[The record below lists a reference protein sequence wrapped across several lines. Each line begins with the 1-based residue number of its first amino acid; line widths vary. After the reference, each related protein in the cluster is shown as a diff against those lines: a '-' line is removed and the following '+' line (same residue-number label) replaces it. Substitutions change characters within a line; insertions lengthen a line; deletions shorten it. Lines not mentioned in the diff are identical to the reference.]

1 MIFGLAIIVIA
12 ILAAAI
18 ILSIFLKVARIFV
31 GIIFAAATLIIVG
44 LLVSGFFVL
53 RDFQDFTAHSAD
65 SQYYLRQGDNIVA
78 GFTQPNETGAFS
90 LMGAAELNNAT
101 ASFAKKDYPA
111 LKGSHYKLFIVDY
124 SKLKSGNAGNVSV
137 EFAGKNFSGE
147 FAVGLL
153 GSEEPKAYL
162 FKLFSKPEIALID
175 ANFLDSSEMKSQFF
189 MSYLSSAMKADPLF
203 MIKGISSGSIKVYP
217 ETPMFFAIRIMPISL
232 AKGFVSEALK
242 KGSSTLSKVV

>member
-1 MIFGLAIIVIA
+1 MIFWLVIIVIA

-65 SQYYLRQGDNIVA
+65 SLYYLKQGDTIVA
-78 GFTQPNETGAFS
+78 GFTQSNASGEFY
-90 LMGAAELNNAT
+90 LIEAAELNNAT
-101 ASFAKKDYPA
+101 ASFAKKDYA
-111 LKGSHYKLFIVDY
+111 AMKGSHYKAFIFDASGLQGNNLSINVA
-124 SKLKSGNAGNVSV
+124 GNA
-137 EFAGKNFSGE
+137 FSGE
-147 FAVGLL
+147 FALGLL
-153 GSEEPKAYL
+153 DSENPEAYL
-162 FKLFSKPEIALID
+162 SQSLSQAEISSIEAKLND
-175 ANFLDSSEMKSQFF
+175 DSELKSQFF

-203 MIKGISSGSIKVYP
+203 MIKGINSGKARVYP
-217 ETPMFFAIRIMPISL
+217 ETPMFFAMRVMPLSFAKSL
-232 AKGFVSEALK
+232 VSEALK

>member
-1 MIFGLAIIVIA
+1 MIFWLVIIVIA

-18 ILSIFLKVARIFV
+18 ILSIFFKVARIFV

-65 SQYYLRQGDNIVA
+65 SKYYLRQGDNIVA
-78 GFTQPNETGAFS
+78 GFTQPNATGAFS

-111 LKGSHYKLFIVDY
+111 LKGSHYKAFIFY
-124 SKLKSGNAGNVSV
+124 FSGLQGNNLSINVAGN
-137 EFAGKNFSGE
+137 GFSGE

-153 GSEEPKAYL
+153 NSDNPKAYL
-162 FKLFSKPEIALID
+162 SQSLSQAEISSIEVKL
-175 ANFLDSSEMKSQFF
+175 NDSSELKSQFF
-189 MSYLSSAMKADPLF
+189 MSYLASAMKADPLF

-217 ETPMFFAIRIMPISL
+217 ETPMFFAIRIMPLSL
-232 AKGFVSEALK
+232 AKSFVSEALK